1 MDQLL
6 SIIVDAEVLYTTL
19 GLQKDKFIKKI
30 YSFLFTFLHQCVA
43 ERKPAVI
50 QGPLGDPEKSF
61 EKPSIQKIIKNFVI
75 LKYDKLRENNEA
87 EFKVIMEVARTF
99 LNCYNNWDFEIPSD
113 CKDANAEENFYKI
126 DYTRWLVFCYV
137 PSFCNSLKHYNCSEI
152 FGKRFLLHTFPFLS
166 QQFLSHY
173 EIEKE
178 SLPIEK
184 QILLERLPKF
194 LETLREEL
202 LNDKSEIFNQSFKMV
217 STAAV
222 GYARTKRFSDCNN
235 EVRFA
240 KRMKRE
246 IEDLPDEAVVE
257 AIQRVNKENICKDVM
272 NPVVSSAR
280 DDVPKAEERRG
291 VIEFHVVGNS
301 MTNKVS
307 ELQKKWLLE
316 LKNVFAHRLP
326 R

>member
-43 ERKPAVI
+43 ERKPAII

-99 LNCYNNWDFEIPSD
+99 LNCYNNWDFPND

-126 DYTRWLVFCYV
+126 EYVQRSTNENLLMLIEFVFLFSYTRWLVFCYV
-137 PSFCNSLKHYNCSEI
+137 PSFCNSLKYYNCSEI
-152 FGKRFLLHTFPFLS
+152 FGKRFLLYTFPFLS

-173 EIEKE
+173 EI
-178 SLPIEK
+178 
-184 QILLERLPKF
+184 
-194 LETLREEL
+194 
-202 LNDKSEIFNQSFKMV
+202 
-217 STAAV
+217 
-222 GYARTKRFSDCNN
+222 G
-235 EVRFA
+235 
-240 KRMKRE
+240 
-246 IEDLPDEAVVE
+246 
-257 AIQRVNKENICKDVM
+257 ENF
-272 NPVVSSAR
+272 
-280 DDVPKAEERRG
+280 E
-291 VIEFHVVGNS
+291 
-301 MTNKVS
+301 
-307 ELQKKWLLE
+307 
-316 LKNVFAHRLP
+316 
-326 R
+326 